1 MKKCNF
7 LAVLVTALFMV
18 MGFSGFSQTFLPAT
32 KAAVMVQDQIEVLKK
47 SSPSM
52 TAQAKTAKTTV
63 LNSVKIAFG
72 EALLEPLKT
81 GQDVGAAI
89 AAVSSRFNSNV
100 PERQAIID
108 EAGNFYKNLLKK
120 SF

>member
-52 TAQAKTAKTTV
+52 TAQAKTANTSV
-63 LNSVKIAFG
+63 LNSVKIAF
-72 EALLEPLKT
+72 
-81 GQDVGAAI
+81 D
-89 AAVSSRFNSNV
+89 RH
-100 PERQAIID
+100 
-108 EAGNFYKNLLKK
+108 Y
-120 SF
+120 

>member
-18 MGFSGFSQTFLPAT
+18 MGFSGFSQSFLPAT

-52 TAQAKTAKTTV
+52 TDQ
-63 LNSVKIAFG
+63 NNC
-72 EALLEPLKT
+72 E
-81 GQDVGAAI
+81 DV
-89 AAVSSRFNSNV
+89 
-100 PERQAIID
+100 
-108 EAGNFYKNLLKK
+108 
-120 SF
+120 SFKFC